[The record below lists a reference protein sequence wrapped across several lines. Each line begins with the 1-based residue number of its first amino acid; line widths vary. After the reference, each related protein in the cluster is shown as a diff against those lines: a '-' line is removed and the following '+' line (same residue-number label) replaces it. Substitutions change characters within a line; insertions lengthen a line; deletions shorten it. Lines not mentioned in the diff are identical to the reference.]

1 MEATSRNHSDKAGE
15 TSHPKKEGHVRPP
28 NKHSTTHAAKSR
40 ARVSRPGVVGFVRE
54 LPKTLGVQLR
64 AHPPQ
69 TALAIGAVSFALGAV
84 LGSRL
89 GRLMLAVAVPLALK
103 SAFEGEA
110 ARELGKYARGLI
122 LGAQSPRQTDA

>member
-1 MEATSRNHSDKAGE
+1 MEASSRNHSDQAGE
-15 TSHPKKEGHVRPP
+15 TSSAKKEGHARSS
-28 NKHSTTHAAKSR
+28 KKRSATHSVKSR
-40 ARVSRPGVVGFVRE
+40 ARVSRPGVVGFIRE

-69 TALAIGAVSFALGAV
+69 TVVAIGAVSFALGAV

-103 SAFEGEA
+103 SAFEGGA

-122 LGAQSPRQTDA
+122 LGAQSPRHTDA